1 MRASEVQ
8 GEPPASEARW
18 LLIGNSRWHWAVPPL
33 AAGSPLRVWHDLPW
47 HGDRSEREGKGT
59 GAPVPAT
66 AAADEDAIPAGVAS
80 ALLLGWAA
88 VGPVP
93 ADLVLPPEARLQL
106 AEVPLQAAP
115 PWLGIDRALAGWWG
129 WRLVTGPV
137 LVADAGTVLSF
148 TRVDREGRF
157 AGGRLLA
164 GAALQLRAMAGGT
177 AQLPALEAAAVPVAA
192 SAVAAL
198 AEDAVPAD
206 PAAAAW
212 PHDTA
217 GAMRSGVLRGLA
229 AAIAAAIQETRREE
243 PDCRLLLTGG
253 DSAALSF
260 LLDPALGAEL
270 RPHLCLEALA
280 ALRPARDQP
289 SPRSLRI

>member
-1 MRASEVQ
+1 VRASEVQ

-33 AAGSPLRVWHDLPW
+33 AADSPLRVWHDLPW
-47 HGDRSEREGKGT
+47 HGDRSEREGGGT
-59 GAPVPAT
+59 AAPVPAT
-66 AAADEDAIPAGVAS
+66 GAADEDAIPPGVAS
-80 ALLLGWAA
+80 VVLLGWAA

-106 AEVPLQAAP
+106 SEVPLQAAP

-129 WRLVTGPV
+129 WRLVAGPV

-177 AQLPALEAAAVPVAA
+177 AHLPALEAPAMPVAA

-253 DSAALSF
+253 DSAVLAAL
-260 LLDPALGAEL
+260 LEPALAVEQ

>member
-1 MRASEVQ
+1 VRASEVQ
-8 GEPPASEARW
+8 GAPPAPEARW

-33 AAGSPLRVWHDLPW
+33 AADGPLRVWHDLPW
-47 HGDRSEREGKGT
+47 DGDRSEREGGDA
-59 GAPVPAT
+59 GAPGQLVI
-66 AAADEDAIPAGVAS
+66 ESGR
-80 ALLLGWAA
+80 LLGWAA
-88 VGPVP
+88 VGAVPV
-93 ADLVLPPEARLQL
+93 DLVLPPEARLQL

-129 WRLVTGPV
+129 RRLVAGPV

-177 AQLPALEAAAVPVAA
+177 AHLPALDAPAVPMDALAAV
-192 SAVAAL
+192 AVPANAVP
-198 AEDAVPAD
+198 ADAVPA
-206 PAAAAW
+206 PW

-217 GAMRSGVLRGLA
+217 LAMRSGVLRGLA
-229 AAIAAAIQETRREE
+229 AAIALAAQEALQEE

-253 DSAALSF
+253 DGAALAS
-260 LLDPALGAEL
+260 LLEPALAVEQ

-280 ALRPARDQP
+280 ALRPAGDQP

>member
-8 GEPPASEARW
+8 GAPPAPEARW

-33 AAGSPLRVWHDLPW
+33 AADGPLRVWHDLPW
-47 HGDRSEREGKGT
+47 DGDRSEREQGGA
-59 GAPVPAT
+59 GAPGPLAF
-66 AAADEDAIPAGVAS
+66 ESGR
-80 ALLLGWAA
+80 LLGWAA
-88 VGPVP
+88 VGAVPV
-93 ADLVLPPEARLQL
+93 DLVLPPEARLQL
-106 AEVPLQAAP
+106 AEVPLAAAP

-129 WRLVTGPV
+129 WRLVAGPV

-177 AQLPALEAAAVPVAA
+177 AQLPALDAAAVAGE
-192 SAVAAL
+192 AL
-198 AEDAVPAD
+198 AVDAVPTHAVPTNAV
-206 PAAAAW
+206 PAPW

-217 GAMRSGVLRGLA
+217 LAMRSGVLRGLA
-229 AAIAAAIQETRREE
+229 AAIAVAAQEALQEE

-253 DSAALSF
+253 DGAALAS
-260 LLDPALGAEL
+260 LLEPALAVEQ

-280 ALRPARDQP
+280 ALRPAGDQP
-289 SPRSLRI
+289 RPRSLRI

>member
-33 AAGSPLRVWHDLPW
+33 AADSPLRVWHDLPW

-59 GAPVPAT
+59 GAPVSAT
-66 AAADEDAIPAGVAS
+66 GAADEDAIPAGVAS

-129 WRLVTGPV
+129 WRLVAGPV

-177 AQLPALEAAAVPVAA
+177 AHLPALEAAAVPVAA

-253 DSAALSF
+253 DGAALSF

-270 RPHLCLEALA
+270 RPYLCLEALA

>member
-1 MRASEVQ
+1 VRASEVQ
-8 GEPPASEARW
+8 GELPASEARW

-33 AAGSPLRVWHDLPW
+33 AADSPLRVWHDRPW

-59 GAPVPAT
+59 GAPVSAT
-66 AAADEDAIPAGVAS
+66 SAADEDGIPPRVAS

-88 VGPVP
+88 VGPVS
-93 ADLVLPPEARLQL
+93 ADLVLPPGARVQL

-148 TRVDREGRF
+148 TRVDWEGRF

-177 AQLPALEAAAVPVAA
+177 AHLPALDAPAVPVEA

-206 PAAAAW
+206 PAPAAW

-253 DSAALSF
+253 DGPALAAL
-260 LLDPALGAEL
+260 LEPALAVEQ

>member
-1 MRASEVQ
+1 VRASELQ
-8 GEPPASEARW
+8 GAPPAQEPCW

-33 AAGSPLRVWHDLPW
+33 AADGPLRVWHDLPGD
-47 HGDRSEREGKGT
+47 GDRSEREGGGA
-59 GAPVPAT
+59 GAPGPLVV
-66 AAADEDAIPAGVAS
+66 ESGR
-80 ALLLGWAA
+80 LLGWAA
-88 VGPVP
+88 VGAVP
-93 ADLVLPPEARLQL
+93 MDRVLPLEARLQL
-106 AEVPLQAAP
+106 AEVPLEAAP

-129 WRLVTGPV
+129 WRLMAGPV

-177 AQLPALEAAAVPVAA
+177 AHLPALAAPVVPLDAMPV
-192 SAVAAL
+192 
-198 AEDAVPAD
+198 DAVPA
-206 PAAAAW
+206 PW

-217 GAMRSGVLRGLA
+217 LAMRSGVLRGLA
-229 AAIAAAIQETRREE
+229 AAIGLAAQEALQEE

-253 DSAALSF
+253 DGAALAS
-260 LLDPALGAEL
+260 LLEPALAVEQ

-280 ALRPARDQP
+280 ALRPAADQP

>member
-1 MRASEVQ
+1 VRASELQ

-33 AAGSPLRVWHDLPW
+33 AADSPLRVWHDLPW
-47 HGDRSEREGKGT
+47 HGDRSEGEGGGT

-66 AAADEDAIPAGVAS
+66 GATDEDAILPGVAS

-115 PWLGIDRALAGWWG
+115 AWLGIDRALAGWWG
-129 WRLVTGPV
+129 WRLVAGPV

-177 AQLPALEAAAVPVAA
+177 AHL
-192 SAVAAL
+192 AAL
-198 AEDAVPAD
+198 AEDAVAAD

-229 AAIAAAIQETRREE
+229 AAIAAAMQETRREE

-253 DSAALSF
+253 DGAAIAAL
-260 LLDPALGAEL
+260 LEPALAVEQ

>member
-1 MRASEVQ
+1 VRASEVQ

-33 AAGSPLRVWHDLPW
+33 AAESPLRVWHDLPW
-47 HGDRSEREGKGT
+47 HGDRSEGEGGGT

-66 AAADEDAIPAGVAS
+66 GAADEDAILPGVAS
-80 ALLLGWAA
+80 ELLLGWAA

-129 WRLVTGPV
+129 WRLVAGPV

-177 AQLPALEAAAVPVAA
+177 AHLP
-192 SAVAAL
+192 AL

-206 PAAAAW
+206 SAAAAW

-217 GAMRSGVLRGLA
+217 GAMHSGVLRGLA
-229 AAIAAAIQETRREE
+229 AAIAAAMQETRREE

-253 DSAALSF
+253 DGAALAA
-260 LLDPALGAEL
+260 LLEPGLAVEQ

>member
-1 MRASEVQ
+1 VRASEVQ

-18 LLIGNSRWHWAVPPL
+18 LLIGNSRWHWALPPL
-33 AAGSPLRVWHDLPW
+33 AADSPLRVWHDLPW
-47 HGDRSEREGKGT
+47 HGDRSEREGGGT

-66 AAADEDAIPAGVAS
+66 GAADEDAIPPDLAS

-93 ADLVLPPEARLQL
+93 ADLVLLPEARLQL

-115 PWLGIDRALAGWWG
+115 AWLGIDRALAGWWG
-129 WRLVTGPV
+129 WRLVAGPV

-177 AQLPALEAAAVPVAA
+177 AHLPAP
-192 SAVAAL
+192 

-253 DSAALSF
+253 DGAAIAAL
-260 LLDPALGAEL
+260 LEPALAVEL